1 MGFPTVLSR
10 HASVQYLKIVASHLK
25 EMPSNKI
32 SKIFE
37 SVARQSS
44 AGMISTARS
53 SEAQSNLQQEYRP
66 GEVRL
71 SISGSN
77 RHTSNYFSVR
87 LKARPDHILTNYC

>member
-37 SVARQSS
+37 SVARQSNAMDDLHSTLIGS
-44 AGMISTARS
+44 ALKFARS
-53 SEAQSNLQQEYRP
+53 IDLGKFVCR
-66 GEVRL
+66 
-71 SISGSN
+71 
-77 RHTSNYFSVR
+77 
-87 LKARPDHILTNYC
+87 